1 MSTGAGELRGVIVQ
15 NGVRRWDR
23 RVELKVQ
30 ALRGEVD
37 GFVRTESIRRWK
49 ALLGA
54 RQRALQCSLEVAL
67 NPNRKSISTSMNRR
81 WRSGTMSCANSSSN
95 RMACV

>member
-1 MSTGAGELRGVIVQ
+1 MPTGAGELRGVIVQ
-15 NGVRRWDR
+15 NGVRRWGR

-54 RQRALQCSLEVAL
+54 RQPRFSAVSKLH
-67 NPNRKSISTSMNRR
+67 SIQIE
-81 WRSGTMSCANSSSN
+81 RS
-95 RMACV
+95 